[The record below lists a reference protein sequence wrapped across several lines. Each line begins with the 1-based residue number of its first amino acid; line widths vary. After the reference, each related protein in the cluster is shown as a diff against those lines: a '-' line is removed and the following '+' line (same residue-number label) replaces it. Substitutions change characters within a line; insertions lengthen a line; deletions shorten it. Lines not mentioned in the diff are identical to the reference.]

1 MISQLLLTAFLAV
14 TVKAQPSCDFSPEQI
29 EKWAVSTISSL
40 KSKGYKVVEG
50 GFRVYNSTGFGAN
63 PGNPYV
69 TYFHPGL
76 VRGKEPIFKL
86 SEKDAVLFLG
96 CTPSS
101 AAYYSW
107 RSYAFFEDFKLLF
120 ASLGDSLNNL
130 VINATASEKNK
141 GRTAA
146 VVTTADKGT
155 YQEISGALARAGFS
169 KSAHNLDAIPSSLID
184 MGRTQFLMLHR
195 ASVWGS
201 ESERQA
207 YFAQNRKVYFIT
219 PPDDAVAAPFP
230 VLPLRTPGNGKL
242 EADVPEVKAN
252 LGMLKQNV
260 IASMK
265 QKGYKL
271 TNESQVWDLHL
282 DGFECL
288 KEKSNC
294 LGDNRDTHYLV
305 YKDDNFVRSDVYVI
319 MGANS
324 VKTSKCTYTNIG
336 IYKTG
341 GIRRQTSTTLT
352 LDDRQMLGSAKEFNV
367 DTDFVFTYSLQAK
380 CNGSKFCLEVG
391 EQIPADQ
398 SWAFAYRTYLEP
410 ATGTGPK
417 LSELVLPTV
426 LKFSKSSE
434 VIV

>member
-1 MISQLLLTAFLAV
+1 MGTAA
-14 TVKAQPSCDFSPEQI
+14 TV
-29 EKWAVSTISSL
+29 SSL
-40 KSKGYKVVEG
+40 ESKGYKVVEG
-50 GFRVYNSTGFGAN
+50 RFRVYNSTSFGAN

-76 VRGKEPIFKL
+76 VRGKEPIFTL

-101 AAYYSW
+101 ATYYSW
-107 RSYAFFEDFKLLF
+107 RSYAFFEDFELLF

-130 VINATASEKNK
+130 VINATPAHQNK

-155 YQEISGALARAGFS
+155 YEQISGALELAGLS
-169 KSAHNLDAIPSSLID
+169 KSTHNLDAIPSSLID

-195 ASVWGS
+195 ASVWAS
-201 ESERQA
+201 DSERRA

-219 PPDDAVAAPFP
+219 APKEAVGSPLP
-230 VLPLRTPGNGKL
+230 VLPLRTPGDGKL

-252 LGMLKQNV
+252 LGVLRKNV
-260 IASMK
+260 IDSMQK
-265 QKGYKL
+265 QGYKL
-271 TNESQVWDLHL
+271 SNESQVWDLHL

-288 KEKSNC
+288 KEKKNC

-305 YKDDNFVRSDVYVI
+305 YKDDGFSRSDAYVVI
-319 MGANS
+319 GANS
-324 VKTSKCTYTNIG
+324 VKTSKCTYTNVG
-336 IYKTG
+336 IYKVG
-341 GIRRQTSTTLT
+341 HIKRQTSTTLT
-352 LDDRQMLGSAKEFNV
+352 LDDRKMLGSAKKFDV
-367 DTDFVFTYSLQAK
+367 DTDFVFAYSLQAK
-380 CNGSKFCLEVG
+380 CDGSSFCLEVG
-391 EQIPADQ
+391 DQIPANQ
-398 SWAFAYRTYLEP
+398 AWAFAYRTYLEP
-410 ATGTGPK
+410 STATGPK

-426 LKFSKSSE
+426 LKFSKTSE